1 MATLVAELIYIII
14 VLLVVRKNITTI
26 HRIRRGMTNIKTN
39 REDYTI
45 IKYDYNSLKDLLSDS
60 DNSAKDDLMKLRDC

>member
-1 MATLVAELIYIII
+1 
-14 VLLVVRKNITTI
+14 
-26 HRIRRGMTNIKTN
+26 MTNIKTN

-60 DNSAKDDLMKLRDC
+60 DNSAKDDLMKLWDC

>member
-26 HRIRRGMTNIKTN
+26 HRIRRGITNIKTN

>member
-1 MATLVAELIYIII
+1 MAELIYIII

>member
-60 DNSAKDDLMKLRDC
+60 DNSAKDDLMKL

>member
-26 HRIRRGMTNIKTN
+26 HRIRRGITNIKTN

-60 DNSAKDDLMKLRDC
+60 DNSAKDDLMKL

>member
-1 MATLVAELIYIII
+1 MAELIYIII

-60 DNSAKDDLMKLRDC
+60 DNSAKDDLMKL